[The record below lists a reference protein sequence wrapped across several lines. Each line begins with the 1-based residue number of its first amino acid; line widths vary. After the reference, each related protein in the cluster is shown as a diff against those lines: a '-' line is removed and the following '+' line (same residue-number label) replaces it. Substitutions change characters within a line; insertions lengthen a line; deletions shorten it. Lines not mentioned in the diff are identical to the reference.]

1 MTAERSSMA
10 DGGGRGRSWSWLLV
24 ISLALNLLIV
34 GAAVGGFIMHS
45 RGPEPVFSG
54 AALSPG
60 ELMGFLRTIPAER
73 RRAIRQVLSNERQ
86 RLQGLR
92 SGVAAAR
99 ETLGE
104 AMVAEKLD
112 TAALTVATNQLY
124 VAEGNLRRA
133 QLDAAMA
140 IAAIMTRDERQKFV
154 EWRRSRWKGPGGPGH
169 ADADGPSE
177 ATQDQGASAPQV
189 PSQPDRP
196 R

>member
-1 MTAERSSMA
+1 MTAERSSMT

-24 ISLALNLLIV
+24 ISLALNLLIA
-34 GAAVGGFIMHS
+34 GAAVGGFIMHR

-60 ELMGFLRTIPAER
+60 ELMGFLRTMPAER
-73 RRAIRQVLSNERQ
+73 RRAIRQVLLSERQ

-99 ETLGE
+99 ETLGV
-104 AMVAEKLD
+104 AMVAEMLD
-112 TAALTVATNQLY
+112 KAALTEATNRLFA
-124 VAEGNLRRA
+124 AEGNLRRA
-133 QLDAAMA
+133 QLDAALA

-169 ADADGPSE
+169 ADADGPAE
-177 ATQDQGASAPQV
+177 PTEGQGPSAPPV
-189 PSQPDRP
+189 PSRPDRP